1 MSSSLLS
8 LVIAGVLGLL
18 CCTGAALL
26 FFLAVGIVLLRRRG
40 KKQIST
46 KEAVR
51 VGAEEVSRA
60 FVRTKKT
67 REELYAEE
75 EEEDRRGPK

>member
-1 MSSSLLS
+1 MSTVSII
-8 LVIAGVLGLL
+8 IAALTSLL
-18 CCTGAALL
+18 CCGGATLL
-26 FFLAVGIVLLRRRG
+26 FLLLVGIMLMRKRG
-40 KKQIST
+40 KKNINAS
-46 KEAVR
+46 EAVK

-75 EEEDRRGPK
+75 EEEDRK